1 MNPINLNGEAV
12 VEVQQEEFKI
22 KRLSPFDF
30 VQALS
35 TSKEYLLND
44 NTMRDFAPFM
54 VNRAFSQHV
63 DTIMIANEMNK
74 VGRNKLFVHDFYF
87 YSLPARKRYGKW
99 AKADESNNDT
109 VDLLC
114 RHYCINRTRAHE
126 YLLLLSNTDI
136 ENIKKMYETGGTK

>member
-1 MNPINLNGEAV
+1 MNPIDLNGKQV
-12 VEVQQEEFKI
+12 VAQQQEEFKV

-35 TSKEYLLND
+35 TDKVNLLND

-54 VNRAFSQHV
+54 VNRAFSQHI
-63 DTIMIANEMNK
+63 DTIMSANEMNK

-87 YSLPARKRYGKW
+87 YSLPKRKRYGKW
-99 AKADESNNDT
+99 AKADESNSEKI
-109 VDLLC
+109 DLLC

-136 ENIKKMYETGGTK
+136 DNIRKMYETGGTE